1 MSPSSFSVLPPALAH
16 DALIVGAVLTGG
28 SLLLSAL
35 SGRRG
40 RGRGTPSSGA
50 VATPDGPAAYP
61 ADDLASPASAAPG
74 RRAGGAARRPP
85 RVGVPLG
92 GWLPLLLANAAALA
106 LWRFDLHAP
115 VLRVVLLF
123 CLIAEAATLAA
134 FAPWAARHRAWHAS
148 DYGHFLTLLPG
159 SVAAR
164 VRGTDPTPHRAAFA
178 TAAAGRR
185 ADRQRR
191 AAAAHA
197 AWRADEALRRHSAKY
212 SESGAQLEATPTA
225 DGGTDLRLRF
235 PGGVPVAAAEAAFRE
250 HAGSG
255 LLARAAGVAAGRASL
270 AETDDGALVLQLRP
284 APAAEE
290 AGGRDAVP
298 PADAASPERPPLD
311 DASPLGPGL
320 PPLSLL
326 SPPPPPPGVE
336 DGAAIASRVMA
347 ALEAQG
353 TTGALVRATLVGP
366 TVTVV
371 VVQPSGG
378 PAAARILRLTDDLRF
393 RLGEAGLMIRR
404 ADGFPGCAAIEVPNT
419 RRATVSLRSVLAATR
434 AAAGDLVAPLGVA
447 TDGRPVM
454 TDIADWPHG
463 LVAGATGAGK
473 SVYVNATLVALFLRY
488 SPAELRLL
496 LIDPKRV
503 EFIDYH
509 NLPHLLRPVV
519 ADAGEA
525 VAALE
530 AAIAE
535 MKRRYQALA
544 RVGAR
549 KLSEYNAQAPK
560 EERLPRLLIVIDE
573 AQAIMQD
580 KENAQ
585 RVVDATKDLAAMG
598 RAAGVHLIYGTQYP
612 LATTIPSALKA
623 NTPTRV
629 ALQQRAKV
637 NSLVVLDQIGAEAL
651 LGAGDMLV
659 CVGGGAELRRAQSA
673 FISAAEVRA
682 VVRWWREHVG
692 SDGAAD
698 GGDDAPGEA
707 SSASSAA
714 SSEEALRLLQA
725 LAAEVMAAPDALA
738 SAHIAFV
745 RPHECIAV
753 RRDHVERVLR
763 RMDAEPGA
771 VLEQWKVAGWIRSDG
786 GGTTVPMRT
795 PWLSRARMVVVEWA
809 AAQGGPGDAAPRV

>member
-1 MSPSSFSVLPPALAH
+1 M
-16 DALIVGAVLTGG
+16 
-28 SLLLSAL
+28 
-35 SGRRG
+35 
-40 RGRGTPSSGA
+40 
-50 VATPDGPAAYP
+50 
-61 ADDLASPASAAPG
+61 
-74 RRAGGAARRPP
+74 
-85 RVGVPLG
+85 
-92 GWLPLLLANAAALA
+92 
-106 LWRFDLHAP
+106 
-115 VLRVVLLF
+115 
-123 CLIAEAATLAA
+123 
-134 FAPWAARHRAWHAS
+134 
-148 DYGHFLTLLPG
+148 
-159 SVAAR
+159 
-164 VRGTDPTPHRAAFA
+164 
-178 TAAAGRR
+178 
-185 ADRQRR
+185 
-191 AAAAHA
+191 
-197 AWRADEALRRHSAKY
+197 
-212 SESGAQLEATPTA
+212 
-225 DGGTDLRLRF
+225 
-235 PGGVPVAAAEAAFRE
+235 
-250 HAGSG
+250 
-255 LLARAAGVAAGRASL
+255 AAGRASL
-270 AETDDGALVLQLRP
+270 VETDDGLLVLQLRP

-290 AGGRDAVP
+290 AGGRDVVP
-298 PADAASPERPPLD
+298 PTADDTAPARPLPD
-311 DASPLGPGL
+311 DLSPLGPGL

-326 SPPPPPPGVE
+326 AEPLPPPDTE
-336 DGAAIASRVMA
+336 KGAAIARRVLA

-419 RRATVSLRSVLAATR
+419 RRATVALRSVLAATR
-434 AAAGDLVAPLGVA
+434 ATGGDLVAPLGVA

-488 SPAELRLL
+488 SPAELRLRP
-496 LIDPKRV
+496 IDPKRV

-509 NLPHLLRPVV
+509 NLPHLLRQVV

-525 VAALE
+525 VAALK

-549 KLSEYNAQAPK
+549 KLSEYNARAPK

-573 AQAIMQD
+573 AQAIMQNKD
-580 KENAQ
+580 NAQ

-673 FISAAEVRA
+673 FISAADRA
-682 VVRWWREHVG
+682 VVRRWREHGG

-698 GGDDAPGEA
+698 GGGDAPGEA
-707 SSASSAA
+707 PSASLAA
-714 SSEEALRLLQA
+714 SSEEALRLLRA
-725 LAAEVMAAPDALA
+725 LAEAVMAQADALV

-745 RPHECIAV
+745 RAGECIAV

-763 RMDAEPGA
+763 RMEAEPGA
-771 VLEQWKVAGWIRSDG
+771 VLDQWKAAGWIRSDG
-786 GGTTVPMRT
+786 DNATVVMRT
-795 PWLSRARMVVVEWA
+795 PWLSRARLVVVEWDVVQPSA
-809 AAQGGPGDAAPRV
+809 